1 MKGYVIYDF
10 AEQGTSPA
18 GYFLPYDEWGMI
30 LVSPLNVRNHG
41 EWETPLKAER
51 IIANC
56 SDWTDVKAMCAW
68 MRRDGAT
75 DGQAEYWRIVKGCMD
90 KVGPIPRYIFD
101 ANKFIPHSAAIQS
114 ALDGVQS
121 RDGEKHFTD
130 GGVRLWYS
138 EDPSQKLVRAARARG
153 EFGAEGFLNA
163 PIPLCLVHRIPHYFW
178 KRDE

>member
-30 LVSPLNVRNHG
+30 LVSPLNVHNHG

-114 ALDGVQS
+114 ALDGSSPGMVESTLQM
-121 RDGEKHFTD
+121 GE
-130 GGVRLWYS
+130 
-138 EDPSQKLVRAARARG
+138 
-153 EFGAEGFLNA
+153 
-163 PIPLCLVHRIPHYFW
+163 
-178 KRDE
+178 